1 MEEHNLNKIL
11 ELLKSKSSMKQDVF
25 HKTIETFK
33 TIKSEAKSLSEKIRP
48 EIAAHDKRVTVE
60 FRDRGEFYFEL
71 KFAGDLLI
79 VGMHTNV
86 FEFEP
91 NHFIHKSKYVREDP
105 TRSYCGIIT
114 VYNFLSDSFKYNRQ
128 NDLGYPIAR
137 IFVNKDAHY
146 FAEGKKAIS
155 IRHNQFETAVINQ
168 EQILHLLEDLVIY
181 SLDFDLFAP
190 PFQNMPEMSVYQV
203 NESAS
208 YLNLTT
214 AKRLGFRFHFEDE
227 RDFR

>member
-1 MEEHNLNKIL
+1 
-11 ELLKSKSSMKQDVF
+11 MKQDVF
-25 HKTIETFK
+25 YKTIEAFK
-33 TIKSEAKSLSEKIRP
+33 IIKTEAKTLAEKIRP
-48 EIAAHDKRVTVE
+48 GITSHDKRITVE

-71 KFAGDLLI
+71 KIAGDLLI
-79 VGMHTNV
+79 LGMHTNV

-91 NHFIHKSKYVREDP
+91 NHFIHKSKYVRDDP
-105 TRSYCGIIT
+105 ARSYCGIIT
-114 VYNFLSDSFKYNRQ
+114 VYNFLADSFKYNRQ

-137 IFVNKDAHY
+137 IFINKEGHY

-155 IRHNQFETAVINQ
+155 LRHNQFETSVLDNPR
-168 EQILHLLEDLVIY
+168 ILQLLEDLVIY
-181 SLDFDLFAP
+181 SIDFDLYAP
-190 PFQNMPEMSVYQV
+190 PFQNMQEMSVYQV

>member
-1 MEEHNLNKIL
+1 MQEQNFNKIL
-11 ELLKSKSSMKQDVF
+11 DLLKSKSSMKQDVF
-25 HKTIETFK
+25 HKTIEAFK
-33 TIKSEAKSLSEKIRP
+33 SIKTEAKSLTEKIRP
-48 EIAAHDKRVTVE
+48 EISGYDKRVTVE

-71 KFAGDLLI
+71 KIAGDLLI

-86 FEFEP
+86 FGFEP
-91 NHFIHKSKYVREDP
+91 NHFIHKSKYVRDDP
-105 TRSYCGIIT
+105 SRSFCGIIT

-137 IFVNKDAHY
+137 IFINRDGHY

-155 IRHNQFETAVINQ
+155 LRHNQFETSIISPGQV
-168 EQILHLLEDLVIY
+168 LHLLEDLIVY